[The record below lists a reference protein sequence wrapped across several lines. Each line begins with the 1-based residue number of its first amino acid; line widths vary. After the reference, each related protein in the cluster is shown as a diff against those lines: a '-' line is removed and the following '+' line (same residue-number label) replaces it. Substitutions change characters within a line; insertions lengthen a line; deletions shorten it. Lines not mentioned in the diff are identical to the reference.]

1 MKRALWTF
9 AKFAVSAAILIY
21 LVRSAARDDAFD
33 KLWNQPKDWSLL
45 TAAWAVSMIG
55 VVLTF
60 VRWYFLVRALELPFS
75 LRDAFRLGFL
85 CYLLNFVSLGIVGG
99 DLFKAIFVAREQAG
113 RRAEAVATVVL
124 DRVIGLYAL
133 FLVAS
138 AAILLTGLYASPL
151 GDMRVISWTTL
162 ACTAAG
168 GIGILMMLTPGFTS
182 GALSEFLSGLPKV
195 GPILARLIWAVRMY
209 RRKYWVL
216 VGTLLLSFGVHIC
229 STIGVYLIARAL
241 PGASLGLAQQF
252 VAVPLA
258 FVTMVLPLPAM
269 GLGAFELALR
279 FLYVN
284 LPSAA
289 PIARDS
295 GLIVALAY
303 RVITIV
309 IAAVGVVIWLLNR
322 RDVSRVMHEAEEQED
337 SEATAAAGAV
347 RAAS

>member
-1 MKRALWTF
+1 MKRALWTI
-9 AKFAVSAAILIY
+9 AKFAVSAAIIIY
-21 LVRSAARDDAFD
+21 LVQSAARDGAFD

-45 TAAWAVSMIG
+45 TAAWAVSLFG

-60 VRWYFLVRALELPFS
+60 IRWYYLVRALELPFT

-99 DLFKAIFVAREQAG
+99 DLFKAIFVAREQPG

-138 AAILLTGLYASPL
+138 AAIVLTGLYASPVRNI
-151 GDMRVISWTTL
+151 RVICWMTL

-168 GIGILMMLTPGFTS
+168 GLGVMMMLTPGFTS
-182 GALSEFLSGLPKV
+182 GAVSEFLGGLPRV
-195 GPILARLIWAVRMY
+195 GPVLSRLIWAVRIY

-216 VGTLLLSFGVHIC
+216 IGTLLLSFGVHTC
-229 STIGVYLIARAL
+229 STVGIYLIARAL
-241 PGASLGLAQQF
+241 PGAALGLSQQF

-258 FVTMVLPLPAM
+258 FVTMILPLPAM
-269 GLGAFELALR
+269 GLGAFEAALA

-284 LPSAA
+284 LPSSV
-289 PIARDS
+289 PIAKDS

-303 RVITIV
+303 RVITIT
-309 IAAVGVVIWLLNR
+309 IAAVGVVIWLANR
-322 RDVSRVMHEAEEQED
+322 RDVSRVMHEAEEEAE
-337 SEATAAAGAV
+337 SETPAE
-347 RAAS
+347 RAITR